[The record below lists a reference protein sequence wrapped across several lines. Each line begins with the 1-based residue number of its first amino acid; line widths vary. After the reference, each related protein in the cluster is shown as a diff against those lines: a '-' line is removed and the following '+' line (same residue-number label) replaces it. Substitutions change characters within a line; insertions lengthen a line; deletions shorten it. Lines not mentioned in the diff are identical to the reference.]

1 VPLDRLPLRVKPEHD
16 NRRDMTDIKNR
27 TPFGGRILLLG
38 CGSVGQCTLPLLRRH
53 VDMPVDRITV
63 MDFEDV
69 RPRIRDSLEAGV
81 VFKQARLT
89 QDNYASSLGELVGP
103 GDIIVD
109 LSWNVETLDM
119 LGWCGEHDVRYLN
132 TSLEE
137 WDPYGDIENK
147 SPYERSLYSR
157 QMRIRQLKGR
167 LNSRDRPSPTAVIDH
182 GANPGLV
189 SHFTKRALLEI
200 AATMLKEGLPAAT
213 GVNRREFEKLITAAE
228 GQAQGAFARLSQA
241 TGTRVIHISERDTQV
256 SSQPKAVD
264 EFVNTWSIEGFFE
277 EGTAPAELGWGT
289 HERRLPK
296 YAYTP
301 IGGPGNQIFLAQ
313 PGIRTFVH
321 SWVPSGGPIIGMVV
335 RHAESFTISD
345 YLTTW
350 EDTIEGRIP
359 VYRPTVHYAYMPCDN
374 AILSLHELT
383 MHNFRLQPKLRIM
396 SDEIT
401 GGMDELGVLL
411 MGHGLTSWWT
421 GSQLDIHETRKLVPG
436 QNATTLQVAA
446 AVLGGLIFMIGNPYK
461 GILVPDELPFKEIL
475 DVAGAY
481 LGPSPSVRTSW
492 TPLESR
498 SRLFGKWGAPLVD
511 DADLWQFASFAVEP

>member
-1 VPLDRLPLRVKPEHD
+1 MTPLES
-16 NRRDMTDIKNR
+16 R
-27 TPFGGRILLLG
+27 TPFKGRILMLG
-38 CGSVGQCTLPLLRRH
+38 CGSVGQCTLPIVRRH
-53 VDMPVDRITV
+53 IDMPADRITV
-63 MDFEDV
+63 LDFEDV
-69 RPRIRDSLEAGV
+69 RVRIEDSLQAGV

-89 QDNYASSLGELVGP
+89 KDNYRSMLQEIVGP
-103 GDIIVD
+103 GDIIID
-109 LSWNVETLDM
+109 LSWNVETVDILA
-119 LGWCGEHDVRYLN
+119 WCGEHDVRYLN

-137 WDPYGDIENK
+137 WDPYGNIEDK

-157 QMRIRQLKGR
+157 QMQVRQLRGR
-167 LNSRDRPSPTAVIDH
+167 LNARADGSATAILDH

-200 AATMLKEGLPAAT
+200 AGAMLEQGLQAAT
-213 GVNRREFEKLITAAE
+213 GVDRAAFETLIADAE
-228 GQAQGAFARLSQA
+228 SQRDGSFARLSQA
-241 TGTRVIHISERDTQV
+241 TGTKVIHISERDTQI
-256 SSQPKAVD
+256 SAQPKAID
-264 EFVNTWSIEGFFE
+264 EFVNTWSIEGFYE

-296 YAYTP
+296 HAHVP

-321 SWVPSGGPIIGMVV
+321 SWVPSGGPIMGMVV

-345 YLTTW
+345 HLTVW
-350 EDTIEGRIP
+350 DDTIEGRRA

-374 AILSLHELT
+374 AILSLYELT
-383 MHNFRLQPKLRIM
+383 MRNFRLQPKLRIM

-401 GGMDELGVLL
+401 SGKDELGVLL

-421 GSQLDIHETRKLVPG
+421 GSQLDIHETRQLVPH

-446 AVLGGLIFMIGNPYK
+446 AVLAGLVFLIDHPRK
-461 GILVPDELPFKEIL
+461 GILVPDDLPHREIL
-475 DVAGAY
+475 GVAGPY
-481 LGPSPSVRTSW
+481 LGPCPSVQTHW

-498 SRLFGKWGAPLVD
+498 SRLFAKWGAAPVTES
-511 DADLWQFASFAVEP
+511 DLWQFASFAVEP

>member
-1 VPLDRLPLRVKPEHD
+1 
-16 NRRDMTDIKNR
+16 MTQMEK
-27 TPFGGRILLLG
+27 TPFHGRLLMLG
-38 CGSVGQCTLPLLRRH
+38 CGSVGQCTLPLVRRH
-53 VDMPVDRITV
+53 VDMPANRIAV
-63 MDFEDV
+63 LDFEDV
-69 RPRIRDSLEAGV
+69 RAGIEDSLQAGV
-81 VFKQARLT
+81 VFRQTRLT
-89 QDNYASSLGELVGP
+89 QDNYRSTLSELVGP
-103 GDIIVD
+103 GDILVD
-109 LSWNVETLDM
+109 LSWNVETFDL
-119 LGWCGEHDVRYLN
+119 LAWCGEHDVRYLN

-147 SPYERSLYSR
+147 SPYDRSLYSR
-157 QMRIRQLKGR
+157 QMRIRLLKEQ
-167 LNSRDRPSPTAVIDH
+167 LNSRGNPSSTAIIDH

-200 AATMLKEGLPAAT
+200 ATTMLERGRPAAT
-213 GVNRREFEKLITAAE
+213 GVGRAAFEKLVADAE
-228 GQAQGAFARLSQA
+228 SQGHQAFARLSQA
-241 TGTRVIHISERDTQV
+241 TGTKVIHISERDTQV
-256 SSQPKAVD
+256 SSQPKAID
-264 EFVNTWSIEGFFE
+264 EFVNTWSIEGLYE

-296 YAYTP
+296 HSHAP
-301 IGGPGNQIFLAQ
+301 VGGPGNQIFLAQ

-321 SWVPSGGPIIGMVV
+321 SWVPAGGPIIGMVV

-345 YLTTW
+345 YLTVW
-350 EDTIEGRIP
+350 DDTIEGPRA

-374 AILSLHELT
+374 AILSLYELT

-421 GSQLDIHETRKLVPG
+421 GSQLNIHETRQLVQG

-446 AVLGGLIFMIGNPYK
+446 AVLGGLIFAIGNPCK
-461 GILVPDELPFKEIL
+461 GILVPDELPHREIL
-475 DVAGAY
+475 DVAAPY
-481 LGPSPSVRTSW
+481 LGPCPSVRTDW

-498 SRLFGKWGAPLVD
+498 SRLFWKWGTPPVD